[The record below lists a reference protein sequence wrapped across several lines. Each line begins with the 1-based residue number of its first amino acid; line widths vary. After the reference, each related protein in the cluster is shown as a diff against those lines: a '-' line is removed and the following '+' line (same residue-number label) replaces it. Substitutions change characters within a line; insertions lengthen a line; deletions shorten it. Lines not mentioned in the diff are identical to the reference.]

1 MTVVALAIDLD
12 NIPIPYIAA
21 PRAPAPSNVATW
33 TPERKLKHM
42 ASLPEFKNEPLT
54 DFSQPGE
61 KAKMELALATVLG
74 EIGREYPI
82 VIGGERIM
90 GLKTFDSINPSKKDE
105 AVGKFQKGSKE
116 HVERAIEAAWTAFE
130 SWKRQPVDVRAGLL
144 LNAARLMRER
154 KHEFSATMVF
164 EVGKTWAE
172 ADADTAEAID
182 FLEFYAREAY
192 RYAGEQPITKIESED
207 NDLVYIPLGVGAVI
221 PPWNFPL
228 AIMAGMT
235 TAGVAAGNTI
245 VLKPSSDAPW
255 IAYRFFAL
263 LEEAGMPPGVV
274 NFVSGGGGEV
284 GDPLIQHPRI
294 RFISFTGSKEVGLH
308 INAEAAKPREGQR
321 WIKRVVAEM
330 GGKDAIIV
338 DRETKNLDEAA
349 AAAVAAAFGFQGQK
363 CSACSRLIV
372 DEAVYDQIVPLVA
385 EKTKALRIGD
395 PSLSDAQIGPVV
407 SEKAMKSI
415 SKYIEQGKTEGRLV
429 AGGNTN
435 PEKGYFIEPTV
446 IADVDPKA
454 TIAQEEIFGPVLA
467 IIKAKDFDDALRIA
481 NDSEFGLT
489 GAVFTDNEEKLE
501 RAREEFF
508 VGNLYLN
515 RKCTGALVGVH
526 PFGGFNMS
534 GTDSKAGGRDYLGLF
549 LQAKAIS
556 RKVAPQPKTVAE
568 AKGF

>member
-1 MTVVALAIDLD
+1 ML
-12 NIPIPYIAA
+12 
-21 PRAPAPSNVATW
+21 S
-33 TPERKLKHM
+33 
-42 ASLPEFKNEPLT
+42 EFRNEPLT
-54 DFSQPGE
+54 DFDKPE
-61 KAKMELALATVLG
+61 ERAAMEAALAKVAG
-74 EIGREYPI
+74 EFGREYPV
-82 VIGGERIM
+82 VIGDQRIT
-90 GLKTFDSINPSKKDE
+90 GLKTWTSINPAMKSQVLGTFNK
-105 AVGKFQKGSKE
+105 ATRE
-116 HVERAIEAAWTAFE
+116 HVDQSIDIAVTTFE
-130 SWKRQPVDVRAGLL
+130 SWKKAPVEVRAGLL
-144 LNAARLMRER
+144 VRVASLLRER
-154 KHEFSATMVF
+154 KHEFSAVMIY

-182 FLEFYAREAY
+182 FCEYYAREAY
-192 RYAGEQPITKIESED
+192 RYAGQQPIVKIASE
-207 NDLVYIPLGVGAVI
+207 NNELIYLPLGVGAVI

-235 TAGVAAGNTI
+235 TAAVVTGNTV

-274 NFVSGGGGEV
+274 NFVSGSGAEV
-284 GDPLIQHPRI
+284 GDPMVMHPKV

-308 INAEAAKPREGQR
+308 INEEAAKPREGQI

-330 GGKDAIIV
+330 GGKDAIII
-338 DRETKNLDEAA
+338 DRETASLDEAA
-349 AAAVAAAFGFQGQK
+349 SAAVAAAFGFQGQK

-372 DEAVYDQIVPLVA
+372 DAAVYDRVVEMVA
-385 EKTKALRIGD
+385 EKTKALRIGRPD
-395 PSLSDAQIGPVV
+395 DAESQVGPVV
-407 SEKAMKSI
+407 SQSAMKKI
-415 SKYIEQGKTEGRLV
+415 KEYIDKGASEGRIV
-429 AGGNTN
+429 AGGNVRDT
-435 PEKGYFIEPTV
+435 EGFYIEPTV

-467 IIKAKDFDDALRIA
+467 IIKANDFDHALQIA

-489 GAVFTDNEEKLE
+489 GAVFTANEEKLR
-501 RAREEFF
+501 RAQDEFF

-556 RKVAPQPKTVAE
+556 RKIAPQPHTVADAE
-568 AKGF
+568 GF

>member
-1 MTVVALAIDLD
+1 ML
-12 NIPIPYIAA
+12 
-21 PRAPAPSNVATW
+21 S
-33 TPERKLKHM
+33 
-42 ASLPEFKNEPLT
+42 EFKNEALT
-54 DFSQPGE
+54 DFS
-61 KAKMELALATVLG
+61 KAENKAAMEAALRKVRD
-74 EIGREYPI
+74 EFGRDYPL
-82 VIGGERIM
+82 VIGGERIT
-90 GLKTFDSINPSKKDE
+90 GLKTFESINPAHKDQLL
-105 AVGKFQKGSKE
+105 GRFQRGTRE
-116 HVERAIEAAWTAFE
+116 HVEQAVEAGWKAFE
-130 SWKRQPVDVRAGLL
+130 SWKRQPVDVRAGVLL
-144 LNAARLMRER
+144 KAAALMRER
-154 KHEFSATMVF
+154 KHEFSATMTY
-164 EVGKTWAE
+164 EVGKTWPE

-192 RYAGEQPITKIESED
+192 RYAGEQPITKIEGED

-235 TAGVAAGNTI
+235 SAAVVTGNAV
-245 VLKPSSDAPW
+245 VLKPSSDSPW

-263 LEEAGMPPGVV
+263 LEEAGLPAGVV

-308 INAEAAKPREGQR
+308 INEEAAKTRKGQL

-338 DRETKNLDEAA
+338 DRDTANLDEAA
-349 AAAVAAAFGFQGQK
+349 AAAVASAFGFQGQK

-372 DEAVYDQIVPLVA
+372 DAAIYDDFVPRVA
-385 EKTKALRIGD
+385 EKTKALRIG
-395 PSLSDAQIGPVV
+395 PPETAEAQIGPVV
-407 SEKAMKSI
+407 NESAMKKI
-415 SKYIEQGKTEGRLV
+415 KEYIDKGTSEGGRLI
-429 AGGNTN
+429 AGGSVQT
-435 PEKGYFIEPTV
+435 KDGFFVEPTV
-446 IADVDPKA
+446 IADVEPHA

-467 IIKAKDFDDALRIA
+467 IIKAKDFDDALHIA
-481 NDSEFGLT
+481 NDTPFGLT
-489 GAVFTDNEEKLE
+489 GAVFTDDPKKIE
-501 RAREEFF
+501 RAEEEFF
-508 VGNLYLN
+508 VGNLYFN

-556 RKVAPQPKTVAE
+556 RKVR
-568 AKGF
+568 KGDSQREGVGE

>member
-1 MTVVALAIDLD
+1 MST
-12 NIPIPYIAA
+12 
-21 PRAPAPSNVATW
+21 
-33 TPERKLKHM
+33 
-42 ASLPEFKNEPLT
+42 LPEFHNEPLT
-54 DFSQPGE
+54 DFSKPE
-61 KAKMELALATVLG
+61 NKAAMELALAKVVG
-74 EIGREYPI
+74 EIGKEHPL
-82 VIGGERIM
+82 VIGGERIT
-90 GLKTFDSINPSKKDE
+90 GLKTFESTNPAQKDQ
-105 AVGKFQKGSKE
+105 VLGKFQKGSKE
-116 HVERAIEAAWTAFE
+116 HVERAIEVAWTAFE
-130 SWKRQPVDVRAGLL
+130 SWKRAPVDVRAGLL
-144 LNAARLMRER
+144 LTAAKLMRER
-154 KHEFSATMVF
+154 KHEFSAVMIL

-182 FLEFYAREAY
+182 FMEFYAREAY
-192 RYAGEQPITKIESED
+192 RYAGEQPIVKIESED

-235 TAGVAAGNTI
+235 TAGVVTGNTI
-245 VLKPSSDAPW
+245 VLKPSSDSPW
-255 IAYRFFAL
+255 IAYRFFEL
-263 LEEAGMPPGVV
+263 LEEAGMPAGVV

-308 INAEAAKPREGQR
+308 INAEAAKHREGQL

-338 DRETKNLDEAA
+338 DREYANLDDAA
-349 AAAVAAAFGFQGQK
+349 SAVVASAFGFQGQK
-363 CSACSRLIV
+363 CSACSRAII
-372 DEAVYDQIVPLVA
+372 DEAVYDQIVPLIV
-385 EKTKALRIGD
+385 EKTKALRMAD
-395 PSLSDAQIGPVV
+395 PATADAQVGPVV
-407 SEKAMKSI
+407 NEKALHTI
-415 SKYIEQGKTEGRLV
+415 RTYIERGTNEGGKLL
-429 AGGNTN
+429 AGGNIN
-435 PEKGYFIEPTV
+435 EENGYFVDPTV
-446 IADVDPKA
+446 IGDVDPKA

-467 IIKAKDFDDALRIA
+467 LIKAKDFDDALHIA
-481 NDSEFGLT
+481 NDTQFGLT

-549 LQAKAIS
+549 LQAKTVS
-556 RKVAPQPKTVAE
+556 RKVGKQSKTVAE
-568 AKGF
+568 AKAF